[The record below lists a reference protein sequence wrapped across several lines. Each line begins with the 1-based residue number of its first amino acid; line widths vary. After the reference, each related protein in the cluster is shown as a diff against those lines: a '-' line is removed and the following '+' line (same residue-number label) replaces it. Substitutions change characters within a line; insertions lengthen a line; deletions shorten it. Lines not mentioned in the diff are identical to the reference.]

1 MSECELTIL
10 MPCLDEEQ
18 TIGTCVEKAFQFL
31 SMNDINGEVLVA
43 DNGSSDSSVEI
54 ALNKGAR
61 VVHVPAKGYGNALR
75 GGFDN
80 ARGEFIIMGDAD
92 DSYNFLDL
100 MPFVDKLREGYDLV
114 MGNRRMGGIEKG
126 AMPWHHQYIGNPLLS
141 GIGTLFFHTP
151 ARDFHCGLRG
161 FKKTAILEMNLM
173 TTGMELASEIVIKAS
188 VLGMKVCEVPT
199 TLSPDGR
206 DRKPHLRSFRD
217 GWRHLR
223 FLLIF
228 SPRWLFFYPGLFL
241 MGMGAIVATLLFFNP
256 ISIQNIVFDINTMLY
271 ACIMIVVGF
280 NTTLFSVLARVYAHR
295 SGLLPQEPSFRRLL
309 KVINLERGLL
319 LSFMLLLSGGGL
331 TIWLF
336 LIWRR
341 MGFGELDPRLVMRIS
356 IPGVTLIAL
365 GIEIIL
371 FSFFLSMLSLDVNP
385 TYKDSRGSYD

>member
-18 TIGTCVEKAFQFL
+18 TIGKCVDKAFQFL
-31 SMNDINGEVLVA
+31 STNDIKGEVLVA
-43 DNGSSDSSVEI
+43 DNGSLDNSVEI
-54 ALNKGAR
+54 ALSKGAR

-92 DSYNFLDL
+92 DSYNFLGL
-100 MPFVDKLREGYDLV
+100 MPFVEKLREGYDLV
-114 MGNRRMGGIEKG
+114 MGNRRLGGIEKG

-141 GIGTLFFHTP
+141 GIGMLFFNTP
-151 ARDFHCGLRG
+151 VRDFHCGLRG
-161 FKKTAILEMNLM
+161 FKKTAIFKMNLM

-206 DRKPHLRSFRD
+206 DRKPHLHSFRD

-241 MGMGAIVATLLFFNP
+241 MGVGAIIAASLFFNP
-256 ISIQNIVFDINTMLY
+256 INIYNLVFDINTMLY

-280 NTTLFSVLARVYAHR
+280 NTTLFSILARVYAYK
-295 SGLLPQEPSFRRLL
+295 SGLLPQEPTFRRLL
-309 KVINLERGLL
+309 TNINLERGLL
-319 LSFMLLLSGGGL
+319 LSFILLLSGGGF

-336 LIWRR
+336 VIWRR
-341 MGFGELDPRLVMRIS
+341 MGFGDLDPRSVMRIS
-356 IPGVTLIAL
+356 IPGVTMIAL

-371 FSFFLSMLSLDVNP
+371 FSFFLSMLNLDVNP
-385 TYKDSRGSYD
+385 TNKDSRESYD